1 MPALEDQIV
10 EMTGM
15 RVRISLPALLLLES
29 STGEVVN
36 IFPSGRMLLRKFA
49 SKDVAR
55 EFVEMISPILI

>member
-1 MPALEDQIV
+1 MKDQIV

-15 RVRISLPALLLLES
+15 RARVSLPALLLLES

-49 SKDVAR
+49 SKEIAR

>member
-1 MPALEDQIV
+1 LPALEDQIV

>member
-1 MPALEDQIV
+1 
-10 EMTGM
+10 M
-15 RVRISLPALLLLES
+15 RARVSLPALLLLES

-36 IFPSGRMLLRKFA
+36 IFPSGRMLLRKFT